1 MVVMHKGSID
11 WRENE
16 HNTCVH
22 SILATKTKGVT
33 FDSVDVIELDS
44 LEECIVFDEEDDEDE
59 VDSLCSDSEVQ
70 VGFCPDLNV
79 IL

>member
-16 HNTCVH
+16 HNQCVH
-22 SILATKTKGVT
+22 SILSTRTRGVT

-44 LEECIVFDEEDDEDE
+44 LEECISFDDEEEDDGE
-59 VDSLCSDSEVQ
+59 VDSLCSDSENKV
-70 VGFCPDLNV
+70 CCC
-79 IL
+79 